1 MKVLRAADVLFQRQ
15 GFAETTIRDITASAE
30 VSVGTVMAVGDKRAL
45 LVMIFDR
52 FIEGLHQRQSPT
64 NDGDSS
70 QVDRIMG
77 LLDPFIILFT
87 GRSELA
93 RAYASVLVA
102 GEHLSSVFTE
112 LAETLINEI
121 RAVLGYS
128 LPDSSTRAKAIYHA
142 YLGSLFAWA
151 GGIDDPAALSEG
163 LRTTITII
171 CPDEERTA

>member
-1 MKVLRAADVLFQRQ
+1 MTVTTREVSRRETQMKVLRAADVLFQRQ
-15 GFAETTIRDITASAE
+15 GFAETTIRDIAASSE

-52 FIEGLHQRQSPT
+52 FIDGLHRRQPLT
-64 NDGDSS
+64 NGGDGS

-121 RAVLGYS
+121 RAVLGGQPPRQQHS
-128 LPDSSTRAKAIYHA
+128 GKGH
-142 YLGSLFAWA
+142 
-151 GGIDDPAALSEG
+151 LSRVPG
-163 LRTTITII
+163 LAVCMGRW
-171 CPDEERTA
+171 D